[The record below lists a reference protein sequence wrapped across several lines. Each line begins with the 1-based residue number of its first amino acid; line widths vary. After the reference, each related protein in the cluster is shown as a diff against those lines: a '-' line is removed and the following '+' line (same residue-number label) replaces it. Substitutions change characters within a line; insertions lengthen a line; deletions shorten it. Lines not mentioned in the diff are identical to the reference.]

1 MTEDRTT
8 ATGPDSTL
16 TYIDET
22 AIVFANNTYQ
32 FVVLREFAL
41 PTHEPLGDRDVLTA
55 LIANRH
61 YRGSFVG
68 TGDGDDT
75 IHGPYQV
82 RAITADSFV
91 TVSAFD
97 AESLLRAWA
106 EYTTAL
112 PEAVRTAVER
122 DVYPRINK
130 ATAVY
135 QLPKLPPEARETEWR
150 FALGNATGFHEFVL
164 IDRARGVVTLLIAT
178 DD

>member
-1 MTEDRTT
+1 MTDDI
-8 ATGPDSTL
+8 ATPATDPAL

-22 AIVFANNTYQ
+22 VIVFANNTYQ
-32 FVVLREFAL
+32 FIVLRDFNL
-41 PTHEPLGDRDVLTA
+41 PAGEPLGDRDVLSA

-82 RAITADSFV
+82 QAIIADSFV
-91 TVSAFD
+91 PVSAFD

-112 PEAVRTAVER
+112 REAVRTAVER

-135 QLPKLPPEARETEWR
+135 RLPKLPPEARETEWR
-150 FALGNATGFHEFVL
+150 LGIGNATGFHEFVL
-164 IDRARGVVTLLIAT
+164 IDRASGVVTLLIAT

>member
-8 ATGPDSTL
+8 ATDPDSTL
-16 TYIDET
+16 TYVDET

-32 FVVLREFAL
+32 FIVLREFNL
-41 PTHEPLGDRDVLTA
+41 PADESIGDRDVLTA
-55 LIANRH
+55 LVANRH

-68 TGDGDDT
+68 TGDGDST

-82 RAITADSFV
+82 QAITADSFIP
-91 TVSAFD
+91 VSAAD

-106 EYTTAL
+106 EYTSAL
-112 PEAVRTAVER
+112 PEAVRTAIER
-122 DVYPRINK
+122 DVYPRINA

-135 QLPKLPPEARETEWR
+135 RLPTLPPEARETEWR
-150 FALGNATGFHEFVL
+150 LALGNATGFHEFVL
-164 IDRARGVVTLLIAT
+164 IDRASSVVTLLIAT

>member
-1 MTEDRTT
+1 MTEERTT

-22 AIVFANNTYQ
+22 VIVFANNTYQ
-32 FVVLREFAL
+32 FIVLREFDL
-41 PTHEPLGDRDVLTA
+41 PAGESLDDRDVLTA

-75 IHGPYQV
+75 IHGNYQV
-82 RAITADSFV
+82 RAITAESFLP
-91 TVSAFD
+91 VSATD
-97 AESLLRAWA
+97 AESLLHTWA
-106 EYTTAL
+106 EYTSVL
-112 PEAVRTAVER
+112 PDGVRTAIER

-130 ATAVY
+130 ATAVF
-135 QLPKLPPEARETEWR
+135 QLPKLPPEAWETEWR
-150 FALGNATGFHEFVL
+150 LALGNATGFHEFVL